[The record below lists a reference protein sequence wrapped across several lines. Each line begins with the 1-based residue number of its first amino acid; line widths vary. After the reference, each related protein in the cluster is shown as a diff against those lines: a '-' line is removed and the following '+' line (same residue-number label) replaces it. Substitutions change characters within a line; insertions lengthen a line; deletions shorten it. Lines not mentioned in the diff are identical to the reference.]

1 MATLDPIV
9 AHTLDHQQDS
19 SDDEALF
26 DSLENDSSLDHLREA
41 RLTQLHAQLQA
52 TRTLKQLPG
61 HGTYQ
66 EIKDEKELLAITTSK
81 EAPLCVVHFMKPD
94 FNRCRIMDGRLSV
107 LAEKHLETRFVSVNV
122 ENAAF
127 VVTKLGIQVLPCVVC
142 FKAGLGVGRVLG
154 FEGLGNGH
162 SFSVQELEAKLLS
175 FGVLDR
181 SKVVDEDGQ
190 GRMLRE
196 RGEEM
201 EDEGMD
207 EDEEW

>member
-19 SDDEALF
+19 SDDDALF
-26 DSLENDSSLDHLREA
+26 DSLENDTSLDHLREA

-66 EIKDEKELLAITTSK
+66 EIKDEKELLAITTN
-81 EAPLCVVHFMKPD
+81 
-94 FNRCRIMDGRLSV
+94 FNRCRIMDGKLAV

-154 FEGLGNGH
+154 FEGLGDGH
-162 SFSVQELEAKLLS
+162 SFSVQELEGKLLG

-181 SKVVDEDGQ
+181 SKVVDADGQ

-196 RGEEM
+196 RREEM